1 MSEKI
6 VTLRHDQICDVCKH
20 PIRAGE
26 KAYMT
31 RDDFWPSMVWFEH
44 VGGCPNGIAVVT
56 GQPKKPAPAPAA
68 AAAHAYA

>member
-6 VTLRHDQICDVCKH
+6 VTLRHDQTCDVCKH
-20 PIRAGE
+20 PIKAGE

-44 VGGCPNGIAVVT
+44 VGGCPHGTAAVT
-56 GQPKKPAPAPAA
+56 GQPKKPAPVAA
-68 AAAHAYA
+68 AAALAYA

>member
-6 VTLRHDQICDVCKH
+6 VTLRHDQVCDVCKH

-31 RDDFWPSMVWFEH
+31 RDDFWPSIY
-44 VGGCPNGIAVVT
+44 PSSLRS
-56 GQPKKPAPAPAA
+56 
-68 AAAHAYA
+68 

>member
-6 VTLRHDQICDVCKH
+6 VTLRHDQTCDVCKH
-20 PIRAGE
+20 PIKAGE

-44 VGGCPNGIAVVT
+44 VGGCPNGTAVVT
-56 GQPKKPAPAPAA
+56 EKPRKPAPAPAA
-68 AAAHAYA
+68 ALAYA

>member
-6 VTLRHDQICDVCKH
+6 VTLRHDQVCDVCKH

-44 VGGCPNGIAVVT
+44 VGGCPNGTAVVT
-56 GQPKKPAPAPAA
+56 GQPNKPAPVAA
-68 AAAHAYA
+68 AVLAYA

>member
-6 VTLRHDQICDVCKH
+6 VTLRHDQVCDVCKH

-44 VGGCPNGIAVVT
+44 VSGCPNGTAVVT
-56 GQPKKPAPAPAA
+56 GQPKKPAPVAA
-68 AAAHAYA
+68 AALAYA